1 MRILLSLLALTADPN
16 SLGPESAVPT
26 QPEVFWTPA
35 TAVVCG
41 LGLSLLLTWHA
52 RCGGFAALRCAP
64 IRRNRMVGFE
74 PIVLLS
80 VWLLSMMGIGLAINY
95 GFETAPAGTREGLM
109 YPAIFLLDGLLIA
122 AMLIIARLTFAR
134 RLKGFGLSIRNIGKD
149 AGWAAVYLAA
159 VYPLV
164 IGSIWGVLIV
174 GRFINDDFGIEVHES
189 LTFLSGNTDLILQI
203 MAVAAVVV
211 VVPVFEEMLF
221 RGFLQTAIRSVTQSP
236 WAGIVLT
243 SALFSILHPP
253 THIPALFCLSCG
265 LGYAYERSGSL
276 FRSIFMHILFNG
288 LSVAASFLTA

>member
-1 MRILLSLLALTADPN
+1 MRRLLSLLALTTDPN
-16 SLGPESAVPT
+16 SLRPESAVPT
-26 QPEVFWTPA
+26 PPEVFWTPG
-35 TAVVCG
+35 TAMICAM
-41 LGLSLLLTWHA
+41 GLSLLISWQGA
-52 RCGGFAALRCAP
+52 YGGFAALQRAP
-64 IRRNRMVGFE
+64 VRRNRMVGLE
-74 PIVLLS
+74 PVILLS
-80 VWLLSMMGIGLAINY
+80 VWLLSMMGIGLAINH
-95 GFETAPAGTREGLM
+95 GFAASGGSREGLM
-109 YPAIFLLDGLLIA
+109 YPAIFLLDVLLIA
-122 AMLIIARLTFAR
+122 AMLLIARRTFAR
-134 RLKGFGLSIRNIGKD
+134 RLKGFGLSMRTLGKD

-164 IGSIWGVLIV
+164 IGSIWGVLTV
-174 GRFINDDFGIEVHES
+174 GRFIKDDFAIEVHES
-189 LTFLSGNTDLILQI
+189 LTFLSGNTNLFLQI
-203 MAVAAVVV
+203 LAVAAVVV

-236 WAGIVLT
+236 WTAIVLT